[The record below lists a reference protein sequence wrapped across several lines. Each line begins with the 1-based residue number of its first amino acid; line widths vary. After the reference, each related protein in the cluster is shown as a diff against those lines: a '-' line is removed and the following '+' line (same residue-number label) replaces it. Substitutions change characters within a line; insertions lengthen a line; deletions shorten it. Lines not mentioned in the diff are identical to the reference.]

1 MYLLVVKEG
10 VMMKFFDN
18 LFDINLNSDYCVT
31 GLNRE
36 LNAIYIYEY
45 FIKKN
50 VTILITLFLV
60 TVQIKIIKLYKAKD
74 KMNIIDAQDINF
86 FGYSIIKSSKKIFP
100 VIAQAI

>member
-18 LFDINLNSDYCVT
+18 LFDINLNSGYCVT

-45 FIKKN
+45 FIKKSE
-50 VTILITLFLV
+50 
-60 TVQIKIIKLYKAKD
+60 TV
-74 KMNIIDAQDINF
+74 
-86 FGYSIIKSSKKIFP
+86 G
-100 VIAQAI
+100 